1 MALAAGVVSLVAL
14 AMPSPSVADAG
25 HDADAKAPNTG
36 SGQPLTWWEALSS
49 GLAGH
54 HIELLYPTGSPDLDS
69 MRVAPRTQ
77 SPAGSSST
85 IDRPPEY
92 VQIALGGLGGLT
104 IAAAVGWTL
113 RGRRRRQPV
122 LEAALAAGGPD
133 EMSRA
138 AGLLGDR
145 LVQHRRNDAAAHA
158 YRAAVDVGHEYWSP
172 IAQVALAR
180 LLCDQGDREEAQ
192 ALLEAVID
200 SGHPRAVPVAQSGL
214 VRLMTGRSGAKIAD
228 LIPDLGRWE
237 CLGGPEQASLPAA
250 TLGCRS
256 GASVSALSD
265 EDPLSVHTLE
275 GERGVAVG
283 PAVLDVVAV
292 ADVVTVRAERLGG
305 SGWDEEHG
313 GGSG

>member
-25 HDADAKAPNTG
+25 HDADAKANTG

-54 HIELLYPTGSPDLDS
+54 HIELLYPTGSPDLDR
-69 MRVAPRTQ
+69 RVAPSTP

-92 VQIALGGLGGLT
+92 VQIALGGLGGVT
-104 IAAAVGWTL
+104 IAAAGWTL
-113 RGRRRRQPV
+113 RGRRRRQPL
-122 LEAALAAGGPD
+122 LEAALASGGSD
-133 EMSRA
+133 ELSRA

-145 LVQHRRNDAAAHA
+145 LVQHGRTDAAAHA
-158 YRAAVDVGHEYWSP
+158 YRAAVDVGDEYWSP

-192 ALLEAVID
+192 ALLEAVTD
-200 SGHPRAVPVAQSGL
+200 SGHPRAVPAAQSGL

-228 LIPDLGRWE
+228 LIPDRRRWE
-237 CLGGPEQASLPAA
+237 CLGGPEQAPLPAA

-256 GASVSALSD
+256 GASVSGLSD
-265 EDPLSVHTLE
+265 EDPLSVHALE

-292 ADVVTVRAERLGG
+292 ADVVTVRAERLCG
-305 SGWDEEHG
+305 SAWDEEHG